1 MTPDASKHNSRPAYA
16 RRLMQETGL
25 TQSACAVRLG
35 IGLRTLKRHLAEGAP
50 YVVQFALEA
59 LAKGSK

>member
-1 MTPDASKHNSRPAYA
+1 MTPDATKHNPSPEYA
-16 RRLMQETGL
+16 RKLFRRTGL

-59 LAKGSK
+59 LARGK